1 MALTVSTEEFQNALM
16 VLGFVLLM
24 LFGILPDILA
34 ERREVILEEER
45 RRDRKKSSDNL
56 KNCVCISGTDQCP
69 VYHKDLKALE
79 KALDN
84 SKCKHIRTIFNSF
97 KPNPYV

>member
-1 MALTVSTEEFQNALM
+1 MALTVSTEEFQNAIM
-16 VLGFVLLM
+16 VLGSVLLM

-45 RRDRKKSSDNL
+45 RRGLKKPSDNL
-56 KNCVCISGTDQCP
+56 KNCVCVSGTDQCP
-69 VYHKDLKALE
+69 VYHEDLKSLE

-84 SKCKHIRTIFNSF
+84 SKCKHIRAIFDSF
-97 KPNPYV
+97 KPNS